1 MESCF
6 RHTHSDPV
14 NNTTLRVEND
24 RLRTDISSG
33 RTYSF
38 HPERICN
45 GTKHSWRILLFASG
59 LGFKTVL
66 IPRASSCTISI
77 ILSGHIIVSGI
88 FHACNCER
96 SLKLLAMDATN
107 RRHCGMDEFT
117 KFTYRT
123 VKAYGWGAGRILSLT
138 VQKKRTNWKWS
149 GEVNPARGLF
159 DGPFV
164 FRPFATDRDRFSTV
178 PTWAQAA

>member
-14 NNTTLRVEND
+14 NSTKLRVEND
-24 RLRTDISSG
+24 RLRTEIQSG

-38 HPERICN
+38 HSERICN
-45 GTKHSWRILLFASG
+45 GRQHSWRILLFASG
-59 LGFKTVL
+59 LRLKTVL
-66 IPRASSCTISI
+66 ISRASSCTISI
-77 ILSGHIIVSGI
+77 ILSGHIIVPGI

-107 RRHCGMDEFT
+107 RRHCGMDEST

-138 VQKKRTNWKWS
+138 VHKKKREPIGNGAKRGQS
-149 GEVNPARGLF
+149 GKG
-159 DGPFV
+159 FV
-164 FRPFATDRDRFSTV
+164 
-178 PTWAQAA
+178 